1 MADRTWQFQVY
12 GTPEAQGSK
21 RAILP
26 KHAKRPIVVEGGDDD
41 SKARQASWRREV
53 ISAAQQ
59 GWAGP
64 PMDGPLRLEVRFV
77 FPRPASIRKSA
88 YLKSTTPDVD
98 KLCRALMDAL
108 KLARLADL
116 RALEVLADRDGQIS
130 IGAVVRLTE
139 LTEGG
144 SPS

>member
-1 MADRTWQFQVY
+1 VY

-108 KLARLADL
+108 KLARLIVDDARVADL
-116 RALEVLADRDGQIS
+116 RALKVLADRDGQIS